1 MTGNNAETP
10 LPKTSNTERG
20 VSGGADGSASKIM
33 IRIDDVYK
41 RFGALEVL
49 KGVSAT
55 VNQGEMVCLIGSSGS
70 GKTTLLRCLN
80 LLEIPS
86 GGRIWIGGMEITA
99 KGVSMTD
106 VRRET
111 GMVFQHFNLFPH
123 MTVLKNITLAP
134 VKVRGMTREEAEA
147 TAMALLTKV
156 GLSDKAGSYPRQ
168 LSGGQ
173 QQRVA
178 IARAMAMKPE
188 VLLFDEATS
197 ALDPE
202 MTGEVIKVMRQLSEE
217 GMTMMVVTH
226 EMGFAREAAHRVM
239 FLAEGRV
246 VEYDRPDVIF
256 NRPKDSRTRQFLQN
270 VL

>member
-1 MTGNNAETP
+1 MT
-10 LPKTSNTERG
+10 
-20 VSGGADGSASKIM
+20 DSAKPM
-33 IRIDDVYK
+33 ICIEDVHKY
-41 RFGALEVL
+41 FGPLEVL
-49 KGVSAT
+49 KGVTAT
-55 VNQGEMVCLIGSSGS
+55 VNRGEMVCLIGSSGS

-80 LLEIPS
+80 LLETPTS
-86 GGRIWIGGMEITA
+86 GRITIGGLEITA
-99 KGVSMTD
+99 PGVRMRD

-123 MTVLKNITLAP
+123 MTVLRNVMLAP
-134 VKVRGMTREEAEA
+134 IKVRGVGEQEAEA
-147 TAMALLTKV
+147 TAIALLAKV
-156 GLSDKAGSYPRQ
+156 GLSEKAGNYPRQ

-202 MTGEVIKVMRQLSEE
+202 MTAEVIKVMRQLSEE

-226 EMGFAREAAHRVM
+226 EMGFAKEAAHRVM
-239 FLAEGRV
+239 FLSQGRV
-246 VEYDRPDVIF
+246 VEYDTPDAIF
-256 NRPKDSRTRQFLQN
+256 NRPRDSRTRQFLQA
-270 VL
+270 VLSV

>member
-1 MTGNNAETP
+1 M
-10 LPKTSNTERG
+10 
-20 VSGGADGSASKIM
+20 SATARDTM
-33 IRIDDVYK
+33 IRIENIHK
-41 RFGALEVL
+41 RFGDLEVL
-49 KGVSAT
+49 RGVNAT

-80 LLEIPS
+80 LLEVPTS
-86 GGRIWIGGMEITA
+86 GSIWISGLEITA
-99 KGVSMTD
+99 PGVSMTD

-123 MTVLKNITLAP
+123 MSVLRNLMLAP
-134 VKVRGMTREEAEA
+134 MKVRRIGKEEAEA
-147 TAMALLTKV
+147 TARSLLAKV
-156 GLSDKAGSYPRQ
+156 GLSDKAEAYPRQ

-202 MTGEVIKVMRQLSEE
+202 MTAEVLKVMRQLSDE

-239 FLAEGRV
+239 FLSEGQV
-246 VEYDRPDVIF
+246 VEYDAPDVVF
-256 NRPKDSRTRQFLQN
+256 NHPAHPKTRQFLQN
-270 VL
+270 VLKV

>member
-1 MTGNNAETP
+1 M
-10 LPKTSNTERG
+10 
-20 VSGGADGSASKIM
+20 SASGTKVKARSYESARAARRPGDPM
-33 IRIDDVYK
+33 IIIDNVHK
-41 RFGALEVL
+41 RFGDLEVL

-55 VNQGEMVCLIGSSGS
+55 VNPGEMVCMIGSSGS

-80 LLEIPS
+80 LLEKPTS
-86 GGRIWIGGMEITA
+86 GTIRIGGLEITA
-99 KGVSMTD
+99 PGVSEKD

-123 MTVLKNITLAP
+123 MTVVKNIMLAQI
-134 VKVRGMTREEAEA
+134 KVRGIGRAEAEV
-147 TAMALLTKV
+147 TAMSLLAKV
-156 GLSDKAGSYPRQ
+156 GLPDKANYYPRQ

-202 MTGEVIKVMRQLSEE
+202 MTNEVIKVMRKLSEE

-226 EMGFAREAAHRVM
+226 EMGFAKEAAHRVM
-239 FLAEGRV
+239 FLSEGTIA
-246 VEYDRPDVIF
+246 EYDKPDVIF
-256 NRPKDSRTRQFLQN
+256 NHPQNPKTRAFLQS
-270 VL
+270 VLPV

>member
-1 MTGNNAETP
+1 MAK
-10 LPKTSNTERG
+10 L
-20 VSGGADGSASKIM
+20 M
-33 IRIDDVYK
+33 IEIRDLHKY
-41 RFGALEVL
+41 FGHLEVL
-49 KGVSAT
+49 KGVTVS
-55 VNQGEMVCLIGSSGS
+55 VNQGEMVCMIGSSGS

-80 LLEIPS
+80 LLETPTS
-86 GGRIWIGGMEITA
+86 GQIWIGGMEITA
-99 KGVSMTD
+99 PGVRMTD

-123 MTVLKNITLAP
+123 MTVLRNIMLAP
-134 VKVRGMTREEAEA
+134 IKVRRVSRQEAEE
-147 TAMALLTKV
+147 TARALLAKV
-156 GLSDKAGSYPRQ
+156 GLSDKADNYPRQ

-188 VLLFDEATS
+188 VMLFDEATS

-226 EMGFAREAAHRVM
+226 EMGFAKEAAHRVM
-239 FLAEGRV
+239 FLSEGQVAEF
-246 VEYDRPDVIF
+246 DTPDVIF
-256 NRPKDSRTRQFLQN
+256 NHPQNPKTRQFLQN
-270 VL
+270 VIRM

>member
-1 MTGNNAETP
+1 MNT
-10 LPKTSNTERG
+10 TSSQVQIEIT
-20 VSGGADGSASKIM
+20 DLHK
-33 IRIDDVYK
+33 Y
-41 RFGALEVL
+41 FGDLEVL
-49 KGVSAT
+49 RGVT
-55 VNQGEMVCLIGSSGS
+55 VDVRQGEMVCLIGSSGS

-80 LLEIPS
+80 LLEKPTS
-86 GGRIWIGGMEITA
+86 GSIRIGGLEITA
-99 KGVSMTD
+99 PGVTMKD

-123 MTVLKNITLAP
+123 MSVLKNIMIAP
-134 VKVRGMTREEAEA
+134 MKVRGVHHDEAEA
-147 TAMALLTKV
+147 VAIALLQKV
-156 GLSDKAGSYPRQ
+156 GLSEKADAYPRQ

-178 IARAMAMKPE
+178 IARAMAMRPE

-226 EMGFAREAAHRVM
+226 EMGFAKEAAHRVM
-239 FLAEGRV
+239 FLSEGQV
-246 VEYDRPDVIF
+246 VEYDTPDVIF
-256 NRPKDSRTRQFLQN
+256 GNPRHAKTRQFLQN
-270 VL
+270 VLSV

>member
-1 MTGNNAETP
+1 MSAIST
-10 LPKTSNTERG
+10 NT
-20 VSGGADGSASKIM
+20 M
-33 IRIDDVYK
+33 IRIEELHK
-41 RFGALEVL
+41 SFGRLEVL

-55 VNQGEMVCLIGSSGS
+55 VNQGETVCLIGSSGS

-80 LLEIPS
+80 LLERPTS
-86 GGRIWIGGMEITA
+86 GRIWIDGLEITA
-99 KGVSMTD
+99 PEASVRD

-123 MTVLKNITLAP
+123 MTVIRNVMLAP
-134 VKVRGMTREEAEA
+134 IKVRGIEEAEAEA
-147 TAMALLTKV
+147 TALSLLAKV
-156 GLSDKAGSYPRQ
+156 GLSDKARNYPQQ

-202 MTGEVIKVMRQLSEE
+202 MTAEVIKVMRQLSEE

-226 EMGFAREAAHRVM
+226 EMGFAKEAAHRVM
-239 FLAEGRV
+239 FLSGGQV
-246 VEYDRPDVIF
+246 VEYDCPEVIF
-256 NRPKDSRTRQFLQN
+256 NNPRDSRTRQFLKS
-270 VL
+270 VLSI

>member
-1 MTGNNAETP
+1 MSTVT
-10 LPKTSNTERG
+10 RD
-20 VSGGADGSASKIM
+20 VM
-33 IRIDDVYK
+33 IRIEDLHKY
-41 RFGALEVL
+41 FGPLEVL
-49 KGVSAT
+49 KGVSVT

-80 LLEIPS
+80 LLEIPTS
-86 GGRIWIGGMEITA
+86 GKIWIGGLEIT
-99 KGVSMTD
+99 KPGVSMTD

-123 MTVLKNITLAP
+123 MSVLKNIMIAP
-134 VKVRGMTREEAEA
+134 MKVRGISFDEAEA
-147 TAMALLTKV
+147 TAVSLLNMV
-156 GLSDKAGSYPRQ
+156 GLSDKVKAYPNQ

-173 QQRVA
+173 KQRVA

-202 MTGEVIKVMRQLSEE
+202 MTGEVIKVMRKLSDN

-226 EMGFAREAAHRVM
+226 EMGFAKEAAHRIM
-239 FLAEGRV
+239 FLSEGQV
-246 VEYDRPDVIF
+246 VEYDTPDIIF
-256 NRPKDSRTRQFLQN
+256 NNPKNAKTRQFLQS
-270 VL
+270 VLTV